1 MVWKIILIFFT
12 LLVPLLYI
20 SLNQKQSLIAQPV
33 IQSKILPGENISI
46 KPVFKAG
53 TPSLNQIFS
62 DNHTWI
68 ATLSAK
74 NIRTI
79 IATGDIIPARSVNF
93 QILQHKDFNW
103 PYLKTYPLTQNADI
117 TFVNLES
124 PQIKNCPLT
133 NEGMVFCGDWHNVEG
148 LKFAGIDIVSL
159 ANNHA
164 GNYGQDR
171 VKETID
177 HLKTVGID
185 ATGNIFSNLVIKDVR
200 GIKFAFLGFND
211 ISKDQPGISNVN
223 EEKIKAEIARA
234 KAQAEIVIVTFHWG
248 IEYQDQPDARQKILG
263 HLAIDCG
270 ADLVIGNHPHW
281 IQPIEIYKGKLIT
294 YAHGNF
300 VFDQEWSLK
309 TKQGVVGKYTF
320 YNNQLIDAEFTPVII
335 EDFGQPR
342 PANTDE
348 KTAILENMKTQSEK
362 LSTQSSVAF
371 KN

>member
-12 LLVPLLYI
+12 LLVPFLYI
-20 SLNQKQSLIAQPV
+20 SLNQKQSLVAQPV
-33 IQSKILPGENISI
+33 IQSNILPRENIPV
-46 KPVFKAG
+46 KPVLKTN

-68 ATLSAK
+68 ATFSAQK
-74 NIRTI
+74 IRTI

-117 TFVNLES
+117 TFANLES
-124 PQIKNCPLT
+124 PQIAKCPVT

-164 GNYGQDR
+164 GNYGSEG
-171 VKETID
+171 VKETVG
-177 HLKTVGID
+177 HLKTAGID
-185 ATGNIFSNLVIKDVR
+185 ATGTTLSNLAIKDVR
-200 GIKFAFLGFND
+200 GVKFAFLGFND

-223 EEKIKAEIARA
+223 EEKIKSEIARA
-234 KAQAEIVIVTFHWG
+234 RTQAKIVVVTFHWG
-248 IEYQDQPDARQKILG
+248 IEYQDQPDARQKSLG
-263 HLAIDCG
+263 HLAIDSG
-270 ADLVIGNHPHW
+270 ADLIIGNHPHW
-281 IQPIEIYKGKLIT
+281 IQPVEIYKGKLIN

-300 VFDQEWSLK
+300 VFDQQWSLK

-320 YNNQLIDAEFTPVII
+320 YGNQLIDAEFVPVII

-342 PANTDE
+342 LANTDE

-362 LSTQSSVAF
+362 LSSQSSFAF
-371 KN
+371 